1 MKYFELYQDLALF
14 LAPPAFAEPLHVG
27 RPNMGRREAFL
38 AYVNEIFDRRWLT
51 NNRPLVQAFEQRM
64 ADFLGVKHCV
74 AMCKGTIA
82 LEIATPTL
90 ELKGGAI
97 MPSYSFIATA
107 HALQWQEIT
116 PVFADIDP
124 RNFTIDVKAI
134 ESAITDKTKA
144 IIPVHLYGQPV
155 DMDPILEI
163 AKRHGLVV
171 IEDPTQAHGAEYK
184 GREQAADD
192 DEVLSLPMFPELSR
206 RQCEEVSEVIS
217 ILSSQPEFA

>member
-1 MKYFELYQDLALF
+1 
-14 LAPPAFAEPLHVG
+14 
-27 RPNMGRREAFL
+27 
-38 AYVNEIFDRRWLT
+38 
-51 NNRPLVQAFEQRM
+51 
-64 ADFLGVKHCV
+64 
-74 AMCKGTIA
+74 
-82 LEIATPTL
+82 L
-90 ELKGGAI
+90 ELKGEVI

-124 RNFTIDVKAI
+124 RTFTIDVKAI

-144 IIPVHLYGQPV
+144 IIPVHLYGQPA

-171 IEDPTQAHGAEYK
+171 IEDAAQAHGAEYK
-184 GREQAADD
+184 GREQAAD
-192 DEVLSLPMFPELSR
+192 EVLSLPMFPELNR
-206 RQCEEVSEVIS
+206 RQCEEVSEAIS